1 VEQSADEEDV
11 SIAIA
16 RALSLVPRDARVR
29 ALIREFYGGE
39 EDGERGWAN
48 AAVGCG

>member
-1 VEQSADEEDV
+1 MEQSADEEDV